1 MSFLEKRDSMRLEI
15 ECVSKKY
22 GKQYAL
28 KDFSVTFTNGVYGLL
43 GPNGAG
49 KTTLINTI
57 LGITNQD
64 SGKICLDGIEVK
76 KLGNSYY
83 SRIGY
88 LPQYPQFYRN
98 YSCKEFLTY
107 ICVLKG
113 LHRRVIKEKVSYL
126 LELVNLQEASGKKIG
141 ALSGGMRQRLGIAQ
155 ALANDPEI
163 LILDEPTA
171 GLDPKER
178 IRLRNMIS
186 RLSKNRIVLLAT
198 HIVSDIEYVAKE
210 VVIMN
215 QGELA
220 DKGNSISL
228 TEAVRN
234 KVWQMEVPEGEINR
248 LLEAYSVGNVI
259 PTEKGYR
266 LKVISEECPGKNAV
280 HIQPT
285 LEDVFLSHF
294 GEV

>member
-1 MSFLEKRDSMRLEI
+1 MELQI
-15 ECVSKKY
+15 ECASKRY

-49 KTTLINTI
+49 KTTLINGI
-57 LGITNQD
+57 LGIMPLD
-64 SGKICLDGIEVK
+64 GGKIYLEGTDVK
-76 KLGNSYY
+76 KLGNAYY
-83 SRIGY
+83 RKIGY
-88 LPQYPQFYRN
+88 LPQYPQFYKN

-113 LHRRVIKEKVSYL
+113 MKKRQIKGRVQEL
-126 LELVNLQEASGKKIG
+126 LELVNLKEAAGKKVG

-186 RLSKNRIVLLAT
+186 KLSKDRIVLLAT
-198 HIVSDIEYVAKE
+198 HIVSDVEYVAKE

-215 QGELA
+215 QGKLA
-220 DKGNSISL
+220 DKGDCGSL

-234 KVWQMEVPEGEINR
+234 QVWQMEVAEEEIDR
-248 LLEAYSVGNVI
+248 LLENYSVGNVM

-266 LKVISEECPGKNAV
+266 LKVICQEPPGENAV
-280 HIQPT
+280 HIPPT

-294 GEV
+294 GEAADDEVRGI